1 MAREKVQDK
10 YKAIMEAAVAVFA
23 ARGFWNTPTSLISKT
38 AGVADGTLFTY
49 FKTKDDLINQVYL
62 DIKKELAEE
71 LLGGLSAYATVQD
84 KMRHIW
90 NRYIEW
96 GVRYPDKFSVL
107 RQIGESFE
115 LDEKVQAQGNEPF
128 VIIEQMAAESIE
140 KGEFRDYPVDYLGAL
155 VDSQAV
161 MTIRFITMNQGDQ
174 TDYQKIGFDILWQGI
189 IR

>member
-10 YKAIMEAAVAVFA
+10 YKAIMEAAISVFA

-62 DIKKELAEE
+62 EIKKELAEE
-71 LLGGLSAYATVQD
+71 LLGGLSAYETVQD

-96 GVRYPDKFSVL
+96 GVRYPDKFSVV

-115 LDEKVQAQGNEPF
+115 
-128 VIIEQMAAESIE
+128 
-140 KGEFRDYPVDYLGAL
+140 
-155 VDSQAV
+155 
-161 MTIRFITMNQGDQ
+161 
-174 TDYQKIGFDILWQGI
+174 
-189 IR
+189 